1 MINNFKASFK
11 NNIPKCYSFNRNRK
25 VGILG
30 GSFNPAHEGHLHISD
45 TAKKNLGLDEIWWL
59 VAPQNR
65 LKSNLE
71 MECFDKR
78 LAYARLLTQKFSY
91 IKVLDLEEKNKLY
104 ASYETVCFLNSKSR
118 KAKFVW
124 LMGSDILDNFN
135 KWLYPTS
142 IAQGV
147 YVAVIS
153 RPGFLSSFVNTQK
166 TRHLGKRLKTSKS
179 KIIFNYNKPIWVFI
193 KNKLLAVS
201 STEIR
206 KINNLTIME

>member
-1 MINNFKASFK
+1 
-11 NNIPKCYSFNRNRK
+11 
-25 VGILG
+25 VTLQ
-30 GSFNPAHEGHLHISD
+30 
-45 TAKKNLGLDEIWWL
+45 KKNLGLDEIWWL

-65 LKSNLE
+65 LKSTLE

-78 LAYARLLTQKFSY
+78 LAYARLLTHKFSY

-153 RPGFLSSFVNTQK
+153 RPGFLSSFINTQK

-201 STEIR
+201 STEIC